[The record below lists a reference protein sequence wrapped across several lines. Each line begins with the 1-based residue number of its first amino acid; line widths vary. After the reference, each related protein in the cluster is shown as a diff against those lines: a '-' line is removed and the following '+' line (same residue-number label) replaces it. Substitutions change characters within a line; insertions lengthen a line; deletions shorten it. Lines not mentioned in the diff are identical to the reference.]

1 MAPWTAALQASLSFT
16 VSRSLLRFMCIELV
30 YHISLIHPLVDGHLG
45 PFYFLATMNNV
56 AMNIFVQVFA
66 WTYAFS
72 SLRYMPRS
80 ETAGL

>member
-1 MAPWTAALQASLSFT
+1 MDCNTPGIPVLHCLQEFAQIH
-16 VSRSLLRFMCIELV
+16 VHELV